1 MIRRTSVSDI
11 TPVCPQVL
19 SDQTVVDFAPLGS
32 PQTQFYAPQSKAVEA
47 ANLAIANY
55 QAAADHGVSPIP
67 PAGVWVYADGDP
79 ATKASWHPAGELL
92 PT

>member
-1 MIRRTSVSDI
+1 MSDI

-55 QAAADHGVSPIP
+55 HSALDAGRAPIP

>member
-1 MIRRTSVSDI
+1 MSDI

-32 PQTQFYAPQSKAVEA
+32 PQTQFYAPQSKAAEA

-55 QAAADHGVSPIP
+55 QGADLDGVSPIP
-67 PAGVWVYADGDP
+67 PAGVWVYADGDTT
-79 ATKASWHPAGELL
+79 TKGQWHPAGELL
-92 PT
+92 PA